1 MKNGKKMYV
10 VRGSE
15 DGIIGVFSNIKRAYE
30 KASHYAKTCAG
41 STTANPSYANVTK
54 NFKDGYGIVTIEND
68 GGYGTADIERFYLN
82 Q

>member
-41 STTANPSYANVTK
+41 STTANRVTQMSRRILRM
-54 NFKDGYGIVTIEND
+54 GM
-68 GGYGTADIERFYLN
+68 A
-82 Q
+82 